1 MPKYDNFE
9 QDFDFE
15 MEEIENDFGS
25 NFSKVTQKVKKTQ
38 KKKHKEPKFHKDGYL
53 DKNRK

>member
-25 NFSKVTQKVKKTQ
+25 SFSKVTQKVKKTQ
-38 KKKHKEPKFHKDGYL
+38 KKNHKEPKFHKDGYL